1 MRILFLNVFRPIK
14 TRAVKHSHDNI
25 NKDNGDKTLDV
36 ESVVKSESATENHVE
51 VEEFFEDDK
60 S

>member
-1 MRILFLNVFRPIK
+1 MFLDLLRH
-14 TRAVKHSHDNI
+14 KHSHDNI
-25 NKDNGDKTLDV
+25 NKDNGDKTLDD

-51 VEEFFEDDK
+51 VEEFFEDNK

>member
-1 MRILFLNVFRPIK
+1 MFLDLLRH
-14 TRAVKHSHDNI
+14 KHSHDNI
-25 NKDNGDKTLDV
+25 NKDNGDKTLDD

-51 VEEFFEDDK
+51 VEEFFEDDT